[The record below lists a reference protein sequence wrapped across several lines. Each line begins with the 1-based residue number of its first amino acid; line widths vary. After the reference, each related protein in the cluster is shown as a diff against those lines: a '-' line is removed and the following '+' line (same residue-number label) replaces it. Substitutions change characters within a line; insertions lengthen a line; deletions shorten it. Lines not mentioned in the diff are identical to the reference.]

1 MGGVVPETIA
11 RSAAPGLVRDRL
23 SGRPGTRWVG
33 IDGFGAAG
41 KSTLAHEIAAELP
54 GSVVIAVDDFGRAG
68 LRGWDRDL
76 FSAQVLQPL
85 LAGRPGRYQRW
96 DLSTDTGTDW
106 VVVPVGVP
114 VIIEGVSATDDRVA
128 VPWDVTVWMD
138 VPADVRWQRI
148 LQRDPDR
155 LDRWRTDWLPSE
167 QAYAAE
173 QQPMARVDLVV
184 A

>member
-1 MGGVVPETIA
+1 MPETIA

-23 SGRPGTRWVG
+23 SGRSGTRWVG

-41 KSTLAHEIAAELP
+41 KSTLAREIAAELP

-68 LRGWDRDL
+68 IRGWDREL
-76 FSAQVLQPL
+76 FTAQVLQPL

-106 VVVPVGVP
+106 VEVPAGGP
-114 VIIEGVSATDDRVA
+114 VIIEGVSATDERVA
-128 VPWDVTVWMD
+128 VPWDVTLWLD

-148 LQRDPDR
+148 LERDPDR

-167 QAYAAE
+167 QAYAAA
-173 QQPMARVDLVV
+173 QHPMARVNFVV
-184 A
+184 STGR